1 MLKNPLVLAFIASLF
16 FGIWPIPLKLAIS
29 SGPAPDVVIWVG
41 TGITIGGC
49 VWKFFEGGSL
59 SYSWSLIWNSTFGGI
74 IYTAGLVCALLALKS
89 EGGYLSLIVPIYNI
103 NTIWTMLAGLIYFN
117 EYQKVSISHAVI
129 GAVLIIIGGGFIGL
143 AKK

>member
-16 FGIWPIPLKLAIS
+16 FGICPILFKLAIS

-41 TGITIGGC
+41 AGVTIGGC

-59 SYSWSLIWNSTFGGI
+59 SYSWSLIWNSTFSGI

>member
-74 IYTAGLVCALLALKS
+74 IYTAGLGYACGVDLLQRIPKS
-89 EGGYLSLIVPIYNI
+89 LHSLRNSRRSTH
-103 NTIWTMLAGLIYFN
+103 NDRGRADW
-117 EYQKVSISHAVI
+117 I
-129 GAVLIIIGGGFIGL
+129 GETVNGER
-143 AKK
+143 KK

>member
-41 TGITIGGC
+41 AGITIGGC

-59 SYSWSLIWNSTFGGI
+59 SYGRLLVWNSTFGWI
-74 IYTAGLVCALLALKS
+74 IYTAGLVWTLFVPHALDGACQGNRSRPAILT
-89 EGGYLSLIVPIYNI
+89 VQV
-103 NTIWTMLAGLIYFN
+103 MLAGLIY
-117 EYQKVSISHAVI
+117 
-129 GAVLIIIGGGFIGL
+129 
-143 AKK
+143 

>member
-89 EGGYLSLIVPIYNI
+89 EDGHLSLIAPIYNI
-103 NTIWTMLAGLIYFN
+103 NTIWAMLAGLIYFN
-117 EYQKVSISHAVI
+117 DYQKVSIPYAI
-129 GAVLIIIGGGFIGL
+129 AGTVLITIGGGLTGL
-143 AKK
+143 AKQ